1 MTVLRTG
8 RNAASTTKKAQ
19 KDLWIKVK
27 KEKKKVKIVS
37 LPNCSHLP
45 NWTFWPMI
53 YLQKDNRF
61 KFI

>member
-27 KEKKKVKIVS
+27 KEKKEGKDSVS
-37 LPNCSHLP
+37 P
-45 NWTFWPMI
+45 
-53 YLQKDNRF
+53 
-61 KFI
+61 